1 MGKKTKVGKQRKDVF
16 YNLAKETGK
25 FARIQIVIQ
34 NQFEFRTLKLNFQV
48 YKFKF

>member
-25 FARIQIVIQ
+25 FDWKSSKS
-34 NQFEFRTLKLNFQV
+34 EF
-48 YKFKF
+48 